1 MNITIQRRKLIFWG
15 SLILILLILLVLQT
29 VWKGSKPADASVVPP
44 DVAAANFT
52 RAFYTLDYRDQAGWL
67 AKLQPMATA
76 DGNTMLKDM
85 IAPLLWPKFTASQ
98 TVSTPEQVTVKDNGL
113 KAEGK
118 SSLGAWQIRA
128 LTVKLAPEV
137 GWPDAR
143 EVDTNILLGLEGSAW
158 KFASFLDDA
167 SVKAYQAQ
175 PTHAP

>member
-1 MNITIQRRKLIFWG
+1 
-15 SLILILLILLVLQT
+15 
-29 VWKGSKPADASVVPP
+29 
-44 DVAAANFT
+44 
-52 RAFYTLDYRDQAGWL
+52 
-67 AKLQPMATA
+67 
-76 DGNTMLKDM
+76 MLKDM